1 MVRRA
6 GGILLLVAGGA
17 AAGVLL
23 LVVLELA
30 LRLAGVGGDHA
41 RHDPFSGFSHVVP
54 LFERGRRADGTPIY
68 TLSAARQR
76 AAKGRATAEPQREF
90 LATKPAGTFRIFVV
104 GESSA
109 AGVPYGS
116 GYAFPMWLARRL
128 AAELP
133 DVPVE
138 VVNAAMPGYGSRRV
152 LGSVREILG
161 YAPDLVIV
169 YSGHNEFAERR
180 FYAHLLDLDP
190 RLFRLWELVV
200 GSRLYALLSPR
211 GDAAKDEEPPRFEPN
226 DVGVAGQMFTAAQNR
241 AAGRS
246 RLSDAEYE
254 YAEMLYRFN
263 LEAMAREIRQAGAGV
278 LFVAVAQNLAD
289 WPPGGSIHRDGL
301 GADALAAFD
310 AAMAEGDRLAA
321 ANECAGALGAY
332 ERALAVDDGFAAAHF
347 ARGTCLRAAGR
358 FDEARAAFQRASDL
372 DTVPQG
378 IPSHF
383 DDILRDVVRR
393 SGALLV
399 DAAAR
404 FERESPHGLVGDALF
419 ADFVHPSIRG
429 HQLIA
434 AAIAETLRAAG
445 VPAPAARWRV
455 GAYVDPDPAAL
466 VAADPK
472 LRMREHLV
480 RALACDLALRVPCA
494 LAEVDA
500 VLAIDPQ
507 HDQALR
513 LRHHLLAPTG
523 PAAPG
528 AAGQ

>member
-1 MVRRA
+1 VARSALARV
-6 GGILLLVAGGA
+6 GGVLLLVAGGT

-23 LVVLELA
+23 LVALELA
-30 LRLAGVGGDHA
+30 LRVLGVGSERP
-41 RHDPFSGFSHVVP
+41 RHDPFAGFSRVVP
-54 LFERGRRADGTPIY
+54 LFERSTRADGTAVL

-76 AAKGRATAEPQREF
+76 SAKGHTSVEPEREF

-109 AGVPYGS
+109 AGVPYGT
-116 GYAFPMWLARRL
+116 GYAFSTWLERRL

-138 VVNAAMPGYGSRRV
+138 VVNAAMSGYGSRRV
-152 LGSVREILG
+152 LGSVREIAA

-211 GDAAKDEEPPRFEPN
+211 AAAKDEPPRFEPN

-241 AAGRS
+241 AAGRE
-246 RLSDAEYE
+246 RLSDAEYA

-263 LEAMAREIRQAGAGV
+263 LEAMAREIRQAGARA
-278 LFVAVAQNLAD
+278 LFVTVAQDLAD
-289 WPPGGSIHRDGL
+289 WPPGGSVHRDAL

-321 ANECAGALGAY
+321 AGDCAGALGAY

-347 ARGTCLRAAGR
+347 ARGTCLRTLGR
-358 FDEARAAFQRASDL
+358 FDAARAAFQRASDL
-372 DTVPQG
+372 DAVPQG
-378 IPSHF
+378 IPSRF
-383 DDILRDVVRR
+383 NDVVRDVAR
-393 SGALLV
+393 RTDALIV
-399 DAAAR
+399 DAVAR
-404 FERESPHGLVGDALF
+404 FERESPHGLVGATLF

-429 HQLIA
+429 HQVIA

-445 VPAPAARWRV
+445 EPAPADRWRV
-455 GAYVDPDPAAL
+455 GAYADPDPAAL
-466 VAADPK
+466 LAADPK
-472 LRMREHLV
+472 LGMREHLV

-494 LAEVDA
+494 LAELDA
-500 VLAIDPQ
+500 VLAVEPQ
-507 HDQALR
+507 HPQALR
-513 LRHHLLAPTG
+513 LRQHLVAP
-523 PAAPG
+523 